1 MEFLPKNDRDRSR
14 LLYLAIG
21 IFLLVD
27 LTVLATT
34 YWLSYQIAE
43 NATTIN
49 LAGRQRMLSQR
60 MVKALLHLERASDH
74 QERAEA
80 MTELRLTFTL
90 FDSTLQSLHHG
101 GVTIGG
107 DGQPVKISAIKTTS
121 AQMLLN
127 QAEKIW
133 NPYRDR
139 VQDLLHDS
147 EIMTKE
153 KIAEAV
159 VLANTENLAL
169 LELMNSLTTTL
180 EESAVAKTSRIRLL
194 QIVTFSLA
202 VVSIIH
208 IILMMRRQLR
218 KASRH
223 KDTLNSIIHRINAGI
238 LVCDDKGNIKAA
250 NDSAGT
256 LFGFDAADMIGMPGS
271 QLLLLQ
277 ENVLYGRRQDG
288 SLFHAESQYRELTLD
303 NATVRIKTVADVSQQ
318 RSLEKTL
325 SHLAYHDAL
334 TGLPNRL
341 LFDDRLQQSILSAK
355 RRGGKLAVLF
365 VDLNKFKQVNDNH
378 GHHVGDQLLKEVA
391 MRLRSCLR
399 EEDTVSRF
407 GGDEFGILLTSI
419 SGQEHC
425 TMVITHLLETLRA
438 VFITEGIMLFPDAS
452 IGISLYPSDGDD
464 EQTLVRRAD
473 EAMYAAKR
481 NSTGHFA
488 FYAAAE
494 DFSRISDT

>member
-1 MEFLPKNDRDRSR
+1 
-14 LLYLAIG
+14 
-21 IFLLVD
+21 
-27 LTVLATT
+27 
-34 YWLSYQIAE
+34 
-43 NATTIN
+43 
-49 LAGRQRMLSQR
+49 
-60 MVKALLHLERASDH
+60 
-74 QERAEA
+74 
-80 MTELRLTFTL
+80 
-90 FDSTLQSLHHG
+90 
-101 GVTIGG
+101 
-107 DGQPVKISAIKTTS
+107 
-121 AQMLLN
+121 
-127 QAEKIW
+127 
-133 NPYRDR
+133 
-139 VQDLLHDS
+139 
-147 EIMTKE
+147 MTKE
-153 KIAEAV
+153 KIVEAIA
-159 VLANTENLAL
+159 LANTKNLAL
-169 LELMNSLTTTL
+169 LELMNSLTTAL

-202 VVSIIH
+202 VFSFIH

-218 KASRH
+218 KASRL
-223 KDTLNSIIHRINAGI
+223 KDTLNNIIHRINAGI
-238 LVCDDKGNIKAA
+238 LVCDDKGIIKAA

-399 EEDTVSRF
+399 EEDTV
-407 GGDEFGILLTSI
+407 L
-419 SGQEHC
+419 
-425 TMVITHLLETLRA
+425 
-438 VFITEGIMLFPDAS
+438 
-452 IGISLYPSDGDD
+452 
-464 EQTLVRRAD
+464 
-473 EAMYAAKR
+473 
-481 NSTGHFA
+481 A
-488 FYAAAE
+488 FC
-494 DFSRISDT
+494 